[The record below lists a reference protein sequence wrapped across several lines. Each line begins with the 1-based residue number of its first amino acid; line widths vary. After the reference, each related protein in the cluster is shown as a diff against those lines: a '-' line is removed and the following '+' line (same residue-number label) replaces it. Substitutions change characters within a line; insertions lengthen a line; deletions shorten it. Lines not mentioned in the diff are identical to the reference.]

1 MLTCHLYIFSSEL
14 LVHVT
19 HFLTELFIYLL
30 VSFNSCLCVCL
41 FKLVLYQVCLLQ
53 NVFYHSVAHILI
65 FFMSFA
71 EKKFYILMKSSLYIT
86 SFMPLVPYSK
96 LYRLFPNSD
105 IVLHFTLR
113 SITHFKLLYVKGLKS
128 VPWFFFFFFQVDVQ
142 LFQHHLLKGLSL
154 FHYTAYAPLHRSVIF
169 ISGFSILF
177 PWSILLTWNW
187 DIVGAL

>member
-128 VPWFFFFFFQVDVQ
+128 VP
-142 LFQHHLLKGLSL
+142 
-154 FHYTAYAPLHRSVIF
+154 
-169 ISGFSILF
+169 
-177 PWSILLTWNW
+177 
-187 DIVGAL
+187 